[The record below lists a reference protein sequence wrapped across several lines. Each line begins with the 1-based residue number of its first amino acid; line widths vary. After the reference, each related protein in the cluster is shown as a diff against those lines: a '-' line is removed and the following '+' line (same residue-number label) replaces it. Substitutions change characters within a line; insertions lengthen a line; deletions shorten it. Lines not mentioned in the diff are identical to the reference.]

1 MVSSI
6 QSRLVFSASVV
17 LFCFLG
23 LAGVVLNS
31 AYQQGAQSAQKD
43 RLQIHLYS
51 LLAKAELSKNNRLVI
66 PSGLSDPRFMQV
78 DSGLYAYIFNT
89 KGDVVWRSSS
99 SAGEEVDIVESLNP
113 GQKTYIKVQVAG
125 KSYIELHY
133 KAILENALGHLNTF
147 EFVIA
152 ETTDAVDNQN
162 AAFRSVSW
170 QWLGGIGSLLIVIQF
185 FIIRLSLEPLRDI
198 VKDIEKIQQGTAEH
212 LSNNYSNELTDIAN
226 TLNRLIDNERT
237 HLERYRNTLAD
248 LAHSLKTPL
257 SVLTG
262 LYEQQSL
269 SSADIKMLQVQTLQ
283 MRQLVDYQLQKAAAK
298 GHLTLVAPLQIQ
310 PIIQQITASLNK
322 VYFDKKIKL
331 VSNIDHTVTFNAEKG
346 DMFELFGN
354 LLDNAFKWA
363 SGAVSITLKVIG
375 GNERSEKGIQIIIE
389 DDGPGIPA
397 DKLAEVLQRGIR
409 ADETTQGHGIGLA
422 VVSELV
428 SLYEGRLESSV
439 SPLGGQ
445 QWLIF
450 LPDRSIT

>member
-152 ETTDAVDNQN
+152 ETTDGWTIKMRP
-162 AAFRSVSW
+162 F
-170 QWLGGIGSLLIVIQF
+170 
-185 FIIRLSLEPLRDI
+185 
-198 VKDIEKIQQGTAEH
+198 
-212 LSNNYSNELTDIAN
+212 
-226 TLNRLIDNERT
+226 
-237 HLERYRNTLAD
+237 D
-248 LAHSLKTPL
+248 LFHGNGWVES
-257 SVLTG
+257 G
-262 LYEQQSL
+262 LY
-269 SSADIKMLQVQTLQ
+269 
-283 MRQLVDYQLQKAAAK
+283 
-298 GHLTLVAPLQIQ
+298 
-310 PIIQQITASLNK
+310 
-322 VYFDKKIKL
+322 
-331 VSNIDHTVTFNAEKG
+331 
-346 DMFELFGN
+346 
-354 LLDNAFKWA
+354 
-363 SGAVSITLKVIG
+363 
-375 GNERSEKGIQIIIE
+375 
-389 DDGPGIPA
+389 
-397 DKLAEVLQRGIR
+397 
-409 ADETTQGHGIGLA
+409 
-422 VVSELV
+422 
-428 SLYEGRLESSV
+428 
-439 SPLGGQ
+439 
-445 QWLIF
+445 
-450 LPDRSIT
+450 